1 MTPSEDPF
9 DTPLIEASDHIEA
22 KNDPPLGMDIN
33 QSFFAFH
40 SYSACFLCSLS
51 TNNLHDLAQRKNL
64 RGL

>member
-22 KNDPPLGMDIN
+22 KNNPPLGMDIN
-33 QSFFAFH
+33 QSFFALH

-51 TNNLHDLAQRKNL
+51 TNNLHDHAQRKNL